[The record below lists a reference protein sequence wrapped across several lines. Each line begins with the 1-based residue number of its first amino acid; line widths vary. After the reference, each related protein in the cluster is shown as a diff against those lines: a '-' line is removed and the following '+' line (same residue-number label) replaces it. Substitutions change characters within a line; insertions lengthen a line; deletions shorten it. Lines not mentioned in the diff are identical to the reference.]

1 MTNLHFV
8 QILNTYYKYIH
19 VTSWA
24 KWSWSLEMAFFR
36 TFGTMMLWCS
46 FLIVVGVC
54 RGIES
59 WCCQKNKN
67 NLYIV
72 DIDTCTCIRIFI
84 FIVYKLMWTILSH
97 FYSTVL
103 HKVLCLPVKVL
114 WLESVTNY
122 SYRNYSYSEHIWTR
136 NSLTTH
142 HTCTITSETALHC
155 LTYCNV

>member
-1 MTNLHFV
+1 MYDESSFCSDLE
-8 QILNTYYKYIH
+8 YIH
-19 VTSWA
+19 TWHVRLIVVHMYVTSWA

-59 WCCQKNKN
+59 WCCRKNKN
-67 NLYIV
+67 N
-72 DIDTCTCIRIFI
+72 IDIRIFI

-155 LTYCNV
+155 LT